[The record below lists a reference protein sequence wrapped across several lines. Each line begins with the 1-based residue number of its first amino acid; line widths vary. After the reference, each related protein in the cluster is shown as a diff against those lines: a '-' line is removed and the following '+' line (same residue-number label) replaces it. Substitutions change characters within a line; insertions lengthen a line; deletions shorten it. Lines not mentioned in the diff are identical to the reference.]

1 VIDLVDE
8 GSPDVVRQAVW
19 SCYQEEP
26 TPFKQ
31 YVVHDRGAIPEP
43 PLSGKI
49 TLRITDPQR
58 QPKTDEQRAKL
69 EKAQALM
76 ERIRKSVEA
85 RKRGE
90 TETESAEQENQP

>member
-1 VIDLVDE
+1 MLCD
-8 GSPDVVRQAVW
+8 P
-19 SCYQEEP
+19 
-26 TPFKQ
+26 
-31 YVVHDRGAIPEP
+31 GAYPEP

-49 TLRITDPQR
+49 TWRISDPQR
-58 QPKTDEQRAKL
+58 QPKTEEQHEKL

-90 TETESAEQENQP
+90 SETESAKHERRS